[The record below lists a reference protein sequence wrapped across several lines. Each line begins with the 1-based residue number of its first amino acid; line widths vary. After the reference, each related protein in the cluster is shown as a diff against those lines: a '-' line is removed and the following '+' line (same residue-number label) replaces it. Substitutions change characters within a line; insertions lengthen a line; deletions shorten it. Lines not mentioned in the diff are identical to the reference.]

1 MKATL
6 KVVAPKRPCWVK
18 ADGVKGPA
26 GNTEPRARVSADG
39 HPGVSDRDE
48 LHKVFLR

>member
-1 MKATL
+1 MATL
-6 KVVAPKRPCWVK
+6 KVTAPKNPLWVK

-26 GNTEPRARVSADG
+26 GNTDPCARVSAER

-48 LHKVFLR
+48 LHNVFLR